1 MAPDNKS
8 PRSWRTTIAMVVAVA
23 ILATAAT
30 AAEPWPSLVVQV
42 GDTTAPVGATS
53 TVSVFL
59 DNYSDTI
66 AGFNLWLQLDRQDL
80 MLYETN
86 VDTVIDTLRFF
97 CENWEA
103 DSCTDSLLVA
113 GDTLFFQCNEWD
125 AGLEYC
131 LDSTLIPYDSII
143 YAGWDYDFFYEA
155 QWDFAYIDTI
165 EQLIGTF
172 DTTGTLISGWEWVD
186 ARSLSSSGA
195 DLNVAGIAD
204 LPGGAITPGI
214 LPQQGGV
221 LVKLQ
226 SQVHDSIPDTLL
238 DRTVNVMIQ
247 SNFLG
252 HFNFA
257 RPDGSS
263 IGLEYV
269 EIPDTNCYICTAWA
283 GDICLNWK
291 RVSLPPPGGCD
302 STHVGVDTLTR
313 VDTSLVWLYDGSLTV
328 LGTVCGDVNGDGSET
343 PDISDLVYL
352 VSYMFAGGPAPVQMW
367 TADVDCSGSENP
379 DISDLVYL
387 VSYMFSGGPWCGCQ
401 P

>member
-1 MAPDNKS
+1 MAPDNRS
-8 PRSWRTTIAMVVAVA
+8 PRSWRITIAMVVAVA
-23 ILATAAT
+23 MLAAAS
-30 AAEPWPSLVVQV
+30 AVAEPTPELVVQV

-59 DNYSDTI
+59 NNYADTI
-66 AGFNLWLQLDRQDL
+66 AGFNLWLQLDRPDI
-80 MLYETN
+80 MLYETTI
-86 VDTVIDTLRFF
+86 DTVIDTLRFF
-97 CENWEA
+97 CENWEG
-103 DSCTDSLLVA
+103 DSCTDSLLVV
-113 GDTLFFQCNEWD
+113 GDTLYFQCNEWD

-131 LDSTLIPYDSII
+131 LDSTLIPTDSII

-155 QWDFAYIDTI
+155 QWDFAYVDTV

-172 DTTGTLISGWEWVD
+172 DTTGSLISGWEYVD
-186 ARSLSSSGA
+186 ARSLSGA
-195 DLNVAGIAD
+195 GTDLNVVGIAD
-204 LPGGAITPGI
+204 LPGGAIKTGI
-214 LPQQGGV
+214 TPQQGGV
-221 LVKLQ
+221 LIKLQ
-226 SQVHDSIPDTLL
+226 SQVLDSIPDTLV

-247 SNFLG
+247 SDFIG

-263 IGLEYV
+263 IGLEQI

-302 STHVGVDTLTR
+302 STAIGLDTLTR

-328 LGTVCGDVNGDGSET
+328 LGTSCGDVNGDGSSV

-352 VSYMFAGGPAPVQMW
+352 VTYMFSGGPPPVQMW
-367 TADVDCSGSENP
+367 TADVDCSGSGTP

-387 VSYMFSGGPWCGCQ
+387 VTYMFSGGPWCNCQ